1 LNFDEVNKQSIVA
14 NWLTKKGIT
23 LDVLRLDKIHPV
35 VSGNKYFKLKYY
47 LEKAASEN
55 KREIATFGGAWSN
68 HIVATAFACKEA
80 GLISTGFI
88 RGEKP
93 ATLSI
98 TLQTASDYGMQLY
111 FVTRDEY
118 RSKDNIKTKYEQK
131 NILWIGEGGYGVTG
145 AKGAA
150 EILKLTNTDSYTHII
165 AAVGT
170 GTMLAGL
177 ISSAES
183 HQQVIG
189 ISSMKGN
196 TALMEEIKAL
206 MSPGETRNPYRLF
219 HDYHFGGYGKHPKE
233 LIDYINS
240 VYENYSL
247 PLDIVYTA
255 KTFFAI
261 EDLVRKDFF
270 TAGSKLLMIHSG
282 GLQGNKS
289 LAPKVL
295 AF

>member
-1 LNFDEVNKQSIVA
+1 LNFDAVNKQSIAA
-14 NWLTKKGIT
+14 NWLTIKGIT
-23 LDVLRLDKIHPV
+23 LDVLRLDKIHTV

-55 KREIATFGGAWSN
+55 KKEIATFGGAWSN

-80 GLISTGFI
+80 GFTSIGFI

-93 ATLSI
+93 ATLSN
-98 TLQTASDYGMQLY
+98 TLQTALDYGMQLH
-111 FVTRDEY
+111 FVTREEY
-118 RSKDNIKTKYEQK
+118 RSKDNIKIKYNQK
-131 NILWIGEGGYGVTG
+131 DVFWIGEGGYGVTG

-150 EILKLTNTDSYTHII
+150 EILKLAEPESYTHII
-165 AAVGT
+165 GAVGT
-170 GTMLAGL
+170 GTMLAGF
-177 ISSAES
+177 ISSAKS

-196 TALMEEIKAL
+196 VALMEEIKAL
-206 MSPGETRNPYRLF
+206 TAPGESCNSYRLF

-233 LIDYINS
+233 LIAYINS
-240 VYENYSL
+240 VYENYAL
-247 PLDIVYTA
+247 PLDIVYTG

-270 TAGSKLLMIHSG
+270 PEGSKLLMIHSG